1 MIEHECFGSERD
13 IVKNLAT
20 KNYKSASLAA
30 FRNPTMKEFLV
41 KKFYD
46 EARTELKHY
55 SKKKSSVFRFNG
67 SFEKLAEY
75 KGVELI
81 NECQVELPLT
91 YGFVSHTSGQKSPK
105 TLFNKKVLALSSLL
119 NSWIPMSTFI
129 YRDNVILTAGGC
141 KKTEIKTFH
150 DLGKSLYVL
159 NLFY

>member
-1 MIEHECFGSERD
+1 
-13 IVKNLAT
+13 
-20 KNYKSASLAA
+20 
-30 FRNPTMKEFLV
+30 
-41 KKFYD
+41 
-46 EARTELKHY
+46 
-55 SKKKSSVFRFNG
+55 VFRFNG

-119 NSWIPMSTFI
+119 NSWIPMLKFI
-129 YRDNVILTAGGC
+129 YRNNVILAAGGFM
-141 KKTEIKTFH
+141 I
-150 DLGKSLYVL
+150 LVSLYMNAYFITIL

>member
-1 MIEHECFGSERD
+1 MVRL
-13 IVKNLAT
+13 KNLQ
-20 KNYKSASLAA
+20 SI
-30 FRNPTMKEFLV
+30 
-41 KKFYD
+41 
-46 EARTELKHY
+46 
-55 SKKKSSVFRFNG
+55 
-67 SFEKLAEY
+67 Y

-129 YRDNVILTAGGC
+129 YRNNVILTAGGC